1 MYEFLIEYIDEI
13 IEETYSEVFKETDD
27 KEKLNIYYRG
37 LDKIHNTIHEGL
49 ER

>member
-1 MYEFLIEYIDEI
+1 MDEFLVKYIDEI
-13 IEETYSEVFKETDD
+13 IEETYNKVLKETND

-37 LDKIHNTIHEGL
+37 LDKIYNTIHECL